1 MAALMKIKGSSYVR
15 WSKQKHDIRYNLAR
29 SGVPAPP
36 ADRLT
41 SDPAALLEDGSHEDG
56 WPPLLDA
63 LAERYG
69 VDSRQIVPAHGTSM
83 ANHLAM
89 AAVLEEGDHVLVE
102 KPVYDPLALLPR
114 YLHAEVS
121 HFERSPENGFQPDPD
136 QIAGLANGRTRL
148 IVLSD
153 LHNPSGARLDPGL
166 LEKIIGICEERGIT
180 LLVDEVYLEFL
191 YPEGVRTSAAKS
203 DRVITTRSLT
213 KAYGLDR
220 FRLGW
225 IIAPDELAG
234 RIRRLRDLY
243 AITTTFPSERLAL
256 EVVRNAK
263 TFLEETNGL
272 LEENRRIVEQF
283 IEGKPELEW
292 TPPPGG
298 SVGFVHFTE
307 GGVDRLVSEAER
319 KYGTIVAPGRFFGRE
334 EWFRL
339 GWGLS
344 TGELEESLGRL
355 SRAIDEH

>member
-1 MAALMKIKGSSYVR
+1 MKIKGSSYVR
-15 WSKQKHDIRYNLAR
+15 WSKGKHGIRYNLAR

-36 ADRLT
+36 PHRLT
-41 SDPAALLEDGSHEDG
+41 SNPATLLEDGSHEDG

-69 VDSRQIVPAHGTSM
+69 VDPRQIVPAHGTSM

-89 AAVLEEGDHVLVE
+89 AAVLEEGDHALVE

-121 HFERSPENGFQPDPD
+121 HFERPPENGFQPDPAR
-136 QIAGLANGRTRL
+136 IAGLANDRTRL

-153 LHNPSGARLDPGL
+153 LHNPSGARLDPARL
-166 LEKIIGICEERGIT
+166 QEIIELCEERRLF

-191 YPEGVRTSAAKS
+191 YPEGVRTAARS

-225 IIAPDELAG
+225 IIAPVELAG

-243 AITTTFPSERLAL
+243 AITTAFPSERLAL
-256 EVVRNAK
+256 KVIRNAE
-263 TFLEETNGL
+263 TFLGETNGL
-272 LEENRRIVEQF
+272 LEENRQIVEQF
-283 IEGKPELEW
+283 IEGKPELKW
-292 TPPPGG
+292 TPPQGG

-307 GGVDRLVSEAER
+307 GSVDRLVSEAER
-319 KYGTIVAPGRFFGRE
+319 RYDTIVAPGRFFGRE

-339 GWGLS
+339 GWGLP
-344 TGELEESLGRL
+344 TAKLEEGLTRL

>member
-1 MAALMKIKGSSYVR
+1 MKIKGSSYVR
-15 WSKQKHDIRYNLAR
+15 WSKQKHDVPYNLAR

-36 ADRLT
+36 PDRLA

-69 VDSRQIVPAHGTSM
+69 MDSQQIVPAHGTSM
-83 ANHLAM
+83 ANHLAL

-121 HFERSPENGFQPDPD
+121 HFERPPENGFQPDPA
-136 QIAGLANGRTRL
+136 QIAERAGDRTRL

-153 LHNPSGARLDPGL
+153 LHNPSGARLDTAR
-166 LEKIIGICEERGIT
+166 LEEIIELCEERGIT

-191 YPEGVRTSAAKS
+191 YPEGARTAAAKS
-203 DRVITTRSLT
+203 NRVITTRSLT

-225 IIAPDELAG
+225 IIAPIELAG
-234 RIRRLRDLY
+234 RIRHLRDLY
-243 AITTTFPSERLAL
+243 AITTAFPSERLAL
-256 EVVRNAK
+256 EVLRNAG
-263 TFLEETNGL
+263 TFLGEANAL

-283 IEGKPELEW
+283 IEGRPELAW
-292 TPPPGG
+292 TAPPGG
-298 SVGFVHFTE
+298 SVGFVHLTK
-307 GGVDRLVSEAER
+307 GSVDRLVAESERRYE
-319 KYGTIVAPGRFFGRE
+319 TIVAPGRFFGRE

-339 GWGLS
+339 GWGLP
-344 TGELEESLGRL
+344 TTVLEEGLARL